1 MAKRLFKSV
10 FGIGLLII
18 ACFFSF
24 MFVGCSSSTKF
35 SENPLSDDVVV
46 GNGSLAVTKG
56 DYLYFV
62 NGYTPYADVGSTNK
76 EGKIT
81 YAGLYRIKLDEN
93 GNPEKVEAKL
103 DNNGNEIFD
112 GSRSLKNI
120 DILASKVVGFEYMG
134 IYIFGDYIYYASP
147 NNEVDKNLTPT
158 TQYIDFF
165 RRKLDRSGAA
175 EKIYTTKS
183 EGSKVKYSMISVDG
197 DVFLNVLDGNNLVV
211 IKNKKTKV
219 TVESV
224 SDVIFA
230 PSTRS
235 DEQVPQLYYDIYYT
249 RNLSEEDTQ
258 TNGNVLCKF
267 DLKTMTYGDVFKDND
282 STITLK
288 MISNNNLF
296 YEKTKQ
302 SDGTQKAKLYYAS
315 GVQSN
320 NFVGE
325 TEVCSQSY
333 SNYYAKP
340 SSNSVFVNDGSSIL
354 YIGNGTTK
362 TIYSGSV
369 TVIKAVGDYIY
380 LATDSNSILR
390 VNFQEII
397 NGNSVE
403 PETVVSEKVKTGQD
417 NFYLVTNNKLY
428 YLSTNQTNDSV
439 YLHMVDLNDNLT
451 DYFVGVLNESD
462 YDTQESET
470 EDDEI

>member
-1 MAKRLFKSV
+1 MAKNLFKSM

-18 ACFFSF
+18 
-24 MFVGCSSSTKF
+24 GCSNSPKF

-62 NGYTPYADVGSTNK
+62 NGYTSYNDVGSTNK

-81 YAGLYRIKLDEN
+81 YAGLYRIKMDEN

-103 DNNGNEIFD
+103 DSEGNEIFD

-147 NNEVDKNLTPT
+147 NDEVDKNLTTT

-165 RRKLDRSGAA
+165 RRKLDRSNAA

-183 EGSKVKYSMISVDG
+183 EGSSVKYSMISVDG

-211 IKNKKTKV
+211 IKNNKTKV
-219 TVESV
+219 VVEDV
-224 SDVIFA
+224 SGAVFSEITQ
-230 PSTRS
+230 SN
-235 DEQVPQLYYDIYYT
+235 EQVSQFNQDIYYT
-249 RNLSEEDTQ
+249 RNLDSEKDNT

-267 DLKTMTYGDVFKDND
+267 SLKAMTYGDVFKDND

-288 MISNNNLF
+288 MVSNNNLF

-302 SDGTQKAKLYYAS
+302 SEGTQKAKLYYAS
-315 GVQSN
+315 GVEN
-320 NFVGE
+320 NSFVGE
-325 TEVCSQSY
+325 TPVCSQSY

-340 SSNSVFVNDGSSIL
+340 SSNSVFVNNGSSVL
-354 YIGNGTTK
+354 YIGNGVTK
-362 TIYSGSV
+362 TIYSGSA
-369 TVIKAVGDYIY
+369 TVIKAVGNYIY
-380 LATDSNSILR
+380 LVADSKILR

-397 NGNSVE
+397 DGNSVE
-403 PETVVSEKVKTGQD
+403 PETVVSENVKTGQD
-417 NFYLVTNNKLY
+417 NFYSVTDNKLY

-439 YLHMVDLNDNLT
+439 YLHMVDLNDNFT

-462 YDTQESET
+462 YDIQESDTAE
-470 EDDEI
+470 E